1 MRKEESLEQIY
12 VREVFG
18 KSVDSKEWSV
28 HEIIFFVDLLNER
41 EREREMATARLRI
54 RMSVLENEDQK
65 ITKIN
70 KKCWRNSNKKK
81 EIVS

>member
-1 MRKEESLEQIY
+1 M
-12 VREVFG
+12 
-18 KSVDSKEWSV
+18 

-70 KKCWRNSNKKK
+70 KKC
-81 EIVS
+81 